1 MKPDLKHL
9 FLKKMNTKGLV
20 IILIIGVS
28 LLVLPGLFSKPAQ
41 PEKTKTQQ
49 ESSFNYSSYESELET
64 RLAKILSTVKGISD
78 VSVMIT
84 LEDSGENYYAQNE
97 KTDQKS
103 AGEGTIKE
111 TSQTLEDALALK
123 NDAGGGQSPVL
134 LKTGTPRISGVLVT
148 AKGVTAPAIEAEI
161 INAIRA
167 VFNVSLHRVQVL
179 EKA

>member
-9 FLKKMNTKGLV
+9 ILKKMNTKGLV
-20 IILIIGVS
+20 IIFIVGVS

-49 ESSFNYSSYESELET
+49 ESSFNCSSYEAELET

-97 KTDQKS
+97 KNDQKS
-103 AGEGTIKE
+103 TGEGIAKE
-111 TSQTLEDALALK
+111 TSQLHEGSLALK
-123 NDAGGGQSPVL
+123 NETGGAQSPVL
-134 LKTGTPRISGVLVT
+134 RKTGMPRISGVLVT
-148 AKGVTAPAIEAEI
+148 AKGVSSPVIESEI

-167 VFNVSLHRVQVL
+167 VFNVPLHRVQVL